1 MTVRIKDLRPDG
13 QALGID
19 EKKLRQSLLSAFSV
33 EPFRDIADQHQSD
46 LIEYACRG
54 VEPRNE
60 WLRAILRNDLI
71 AVTLTEDRAQRT
83 WPAAKLILAALYDFV
98 PDDLWGSH
106 AAYERHITTTSQQ
119 AQLAARRWKS
129 TVETAENAKTMG
141 QIIRKGWSK

>member
-19 EKKLRQSLLSAFSV
+19 QKKLRQSLLSAFSV

-83 WPAAKLILAALYDFV
+83 WAAAKLILAALYDFV

-106 AAYERHITTTSQQ
+106 EAYERHITNTSQQ

-129 TVETAENAKTMG
+129 TVETAENTKTLEYMM
-141 QIIRKGWSK
+141 KGKK

>member
-1 MTVRIKDLRPDG
+1 MTFKIKDLRPDG

-106 AAYERHITTTSQQ
+106 AAYERHVTTTSQQ

-129 TVETAENAKTMG
+129 TVKTAENTIIYQHMTKGKT
-141 QIIRKGWSK
+141 